1 MRPRQWSKNSLV
13 LVAALTSGIVFEFK
27 VWPKLVL
34 AFLIFTLIS
43 SSIYLI
49 NDICDRKSDE
59 MHPKK
64 KHRVIASGKLNTK
77 TALVAAFL
85 LATVGVCG
93 VATQSTKSFL
103 IVVSYL
109 GITVLYSIKLKYVPI
124 IEILVVSLGFVLRVW
139 FGASVISVP
148 MSTWLGTS
156 IFFGASMIIIAKRLA
171 ESRLHD
177 KRFVRHVI
185 LKYNRKVLSSVEI
198 FAAISVIL
206 TYSLWTAFGQ
216 QDFITQ
222 RILLNISCLPFVATV
237 ARFVYIAQKDGIEEP
252 EEFLLSDHI
261 TQVMGAIFIT
271 LLTAGIFVNS

>member
-1 MRPRQWSKNSLV
+1 
-13 LVAALTSGIVFEFK
+13 
-27 VWPKLVL
+27 
-34 AFLIFTLIS
+34 
-43 SSIYLI
+43 
-49 NDICDRKSDE
+49 

-185 LKYNRKVLSSVEI
+185 LKYNRKVLRSVEI